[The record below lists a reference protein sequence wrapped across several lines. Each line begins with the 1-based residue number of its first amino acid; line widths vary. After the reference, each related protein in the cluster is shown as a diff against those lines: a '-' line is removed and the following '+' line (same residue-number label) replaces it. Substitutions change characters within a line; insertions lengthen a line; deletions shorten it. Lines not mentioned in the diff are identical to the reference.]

1 MTRLPTPG
9 GDDGAWGSILND
21 FLSVEHNSDG
31 TLKKAGDITD
41 TKAKAD
47 AAVQPTRTIN
57 GHALDSNII
66 LTPTDIGAQPAG
78 SYATAAQGA
87 TADSAVQPGDL
98 AAVATS
104 GSYTDLTSKPTLATV
119 ATSGDYTDLTNKPT
133 VPTQFNPIAGT
144 NVSLSGTYPNIT
156 FNATPG
162 AGVTDLGVNEDATTV
177 TVTSSTGADA
187 TIPAA
192 TTAAAGVLTAAD
204 KTKLNGVAAGAEAN
218 VNADWN
224 AASGDAQI
232 LNKPALGTAAAA
244 DTTDFATAAQGTTAD
259 SAVQP
264 GDLAVVATT
273 GSYTDLT
280 NKPSIPAAQVNAD
293 WDAVSGVSQILNKP
307 SLAPVAT
314 SGSYADLADTPTL
327 APVATSGSYADLT
340 GKPVLAAVATSG
352 DYADLTNKPSLGT
365 AAAASATDFATA
377 AQGAEADS
385 AVQPGDLAV
394 VATSGSYTDLTGKP
408 NLATVATSGSY
419 TDLTNKPSIPAAQVN
434 ADWNSASGVSQIL
447 NKPSLGT
454 AAAASATDFATAAQG
469 AKADSAVQP
478 GDLAV
483 VATTGS
489 YTDLID
495 KPTLGTAAAAS
506 STDFATAAQGAK
518 ADSAVQPTRTINGHA
533 LDSDVILTPS
543 DIGAQPA
550 GSYATAA
557 QGAKADTALQP
568 ATGLTVINTGGD
580 ANYPRPAGIPAGFI
594 KWISTVAP
602 VNALAGDD
610 GYGW

>member
-21 FLSVEHNSDG
+21 FLSVEHNPDG

-41 TKAKAD
+41 AKAKAD

-57 GHALDSNII
+57 GHALDSDVI
-66 LTPTDIGAQPAG
+66 LTPSDIGAQPAG

-104 GSYTDLTSKPTLATV
+104 GSYTDLTGKPILATVATSGSYTDLTNTPTLAAV

-264 GDLAVVATT
+264 GDLAAVATS

-280 NKPSIPAAQVNAD
+280 DKPSIPAAQVNAD

-314 SGSYADLADTPTL
+314 SGLYT
-327 APVATSGSYADLT
+327 DLT
-340 GKPVLAAVATSG
+340 GKPTLATVATTGS
-352 DYADLTNKPSLGT
+352 YIDLTNKPILGT
-365 AAAASATDFATA
+365 AAAANTTDFATA
-377 AQGAEADS
+377 AQGA
-385 AVQPGDLAV
+385 
-394 VATSGSYTDLTGKP
+394 T
-408 NLATVATSGSY
+408 
-419 TDLTNKPSIPAAQVN
+419 
-434 ADWNSASGVSQIL
+434 
-447 NKPSLGT
+447 
-454 AAAASATDFATAAQG
+454 
-469 AKADSAVQP
+469 
-478 GDLAV
+478 
-483 VATTGS
+483 
-489 YTDLID
+489 
-495 KPTLGTAAAAS
+495 
-506 STDFATAAQGAK
+506 

-533 LDSDVILTPS
+533 LDSDVILTAT
-543 DIGAQPA
+543 DVGAQPA

-568 ATGLTVINTGGD
+568 TTGLTVINTGGD